1 MAKQKRK
8 SKHEDI
14 TDGSGN
20 LTKKQQNQKAKEVL
34 ALAKEVNKNKPVR
47 YVSAGDSDFRRELEK
62 KRLTSS

>member
-1 MAKQKRK
+1 MAQKRK

-14 TDGSGN
+14 TDGSGS

-47 YVSAGDSDFRRELEK
+47 YASASDSDFMRSLKK

>member
-1 MAKQKRK
+1 MAQKRK
-8 SKHEDI
+8 SKHEDL

-47 YVSAGDSDFRRELEK
+47 YASASDSYFMRNL
-62 KRLTSS
+62 KRND